1 MNRRM
6 QQPQHQARADF
17 NFDTDRDRRW
27 VTIYDYEA
35 IKLMPVW
42 TCGQSDPLYAI
53 SSSGG
58 ENYAWVFQDAIANLD
73 ADIARVKKL
82 GKGKYQLGKGTFT
95 KKEIDELHTIRDALV
110 MALEDPDS
118 YSSSEGVSEG
128 RRDLVQKLSY
138 EQALAYYIRND
149 KPPVGWRI
157 TIQGLK
163 PSSETITAS
172 RRGGWW
178 IHWSNGT
185 ENGPFSSKEEA
196 NHFADYWTNQAHLGR
211 EKWTFKIDRVPGH
224 DERMTRETHHVA
236 DFNTIPEIIA
246 HAQQEGATHV
256 KTIDGE
262 TKIYF
267 PRQDGQYEEAC
278 VWTEGGYWHT
288 HAPGN
293 RVVLGCLP
301 PGAEPIE
308 THGSQVEG
316 QVVTSNRR
324 SVGVLA
330 NRRHPRRRAPARRH
344 S

>member
-17 NFDTDRDRRW
+17 NFDTDRDQRW
-27 VTIYDYEA
+27 VTIDDNEV
-35 IKLMPVW
+35 IELMPAW
-42 TCGQSDPLYAI
+42 TGGQSDPLYAI

-58 ENYAWVFQDAIANLD
+58 ANYAWVFQDAIANLD
-73 ADIARVKKL
+73 ADIAKVKKL
-82 GKGKYQLGKGTFT
+82 GKDKYQLGKGTFT
-95 KKEIDELHTIRDALV
+95 KKEIYELHTIRDALV
-110 MALEDPDS
+110 MALEDPDLPH
-118 YSSSEGVSEG
+118 
-128 RRDLVQKLSY
+128 LV
-138 EQALAYYIRND
+138 IR
-149 KPPVGWRI
+149 
-157 TIQGLK
+157 
-163 PSSETITAS
+163 
-172 RRGGWW
+172 
-178 IHWSNGT
+178 
-185 ENGPFSSKEEA
+185 EA
-196 NHFADYWTNQAHLGR
+196 
-211 EKWTFKIDRVPGH
+211 
-224 DERMTRETHHVA
+224 RETHHVA

-256 KTIDGE
+256 KTVDGE

-324 SVGVLA
+324 PVGVLA
-330 NRRHPRRRAPARRH
+330 NRRQPRRRAPARRR